1 MTEQDSLEIK
11 VNGRGFEYLEFKDL
25 YGTGCSLQ
33 KSSAAMYDAIWF
45 GVDDANPLILASDVN
60 QINPETGEMSGWV
73 KYPVD
78 DRVLF
83 HTRMHLSRE
92 QVMQLLPILT
102 KFAATG
108 DLK

>member
-1 MTEQDSLEIK
+1 MTEQSSLKIT
-11 VNGRGFEYLEFKDL
+11 VNGRGFHHLEFKDL
-25 YGTGCSLQ
+25 YGIGCSIQ
-33 KSSAAMYDAIWF
+33 KSSLATDDAIWF
-45 GVDDANPLILASDVN
+45 GVNDADPKILASDVN
-60 QINPETGEMSGWV
+60 QINPETGEISGWV

-78 DRVLF
+78 ERVMF

-92 QVMQLLPILT
+92 QVLQLLPILT